1 MGKIFTLKKLF
12 NLRRINFK
20 LMINQ
25 YKKNAKLVLSNGTVF
40 PGFSF
45 GATGTAVGEI
55 VFNTGMTGYQE
66 VITDPSYYGQILTF
80 TYPEIGNTGINLE
93 DSESNI
99 NVKGIIV
106 RNYSSNNSNWRSLK
120 DFNEWLVEKSIVGL
134 FGIDT
139 RALVKILRSNGSMNG
154 VLTSEDKSVETCLK
168 IIYETPKMEGLN
180 LSKIVSSK
188 HQYLWQN
195 PTETDFDVRK
205 RYLERIDNK
214 LKIVAIDFGIK
225 KSILNRL
232 VSYGCE
238 ILVLPSNSSFED
250 VMSNKPDGIFFSNGP
265 GDPSSVTEGIDLARA
280 LIEYGEIPMFGIC
293 LGHQIFGLALGG
305 STFKLPFGHR
315 GLNHPCGK
323 DNQIEIT
330 SQNHGFAIDPNSIS
344 NDLVNITHYNLND
357 NTVAGLEVKNK
368 PIFSVQYH
376 PEAGPGP
383 HDSDYLFK
391 KFVSLMLERC

>member
-1 MGKIFTLKKLF
+1 
-12 NLRRINFK
+12 
-20 LMINQ
+20 MINT
-25 YKKNAKLVLSNGTVF
+25 YKKNAKLVLSNGIVF

-45 GATGTAVGEI
+45 GAPGTVVGEI

-99 NVKGIIV
+99 SVKGIIV
-106 RNYSSNNSNWRSLK
+106 RNYSSNNSNWRSIGN
-120 DFNEWLVEKSIVGL
+120 FNQWLVEKNIVGL
-134 FGIDT
+134 NGIDT

-154 VLTSEDKSVETCLK
+154 VITSENKSVQSCLK
-168 IIYETPKMEGLN
+168 IIHDTPKMEGLN
-180 LSKIVSSK
+180 LSKEVTTK
-188 HQYLWQN
+188 QKYLWNN

-205 RYLERIDNK
+205 RHLKKIKK
-214 LKIVAIDFGIK
+214 LRIVAIDFGIK
-225 KSILNRL
+225 KSILNGL
-232 VSYGCE
+232 VSHGCE
-238 ILVLPSNSSFED
+238 ILVLPSRSSLND
-250 VMSNKPDGIFFSNGP
+250 VLSNKPDGIFFSNGP
-265 GDPSSVTEGIDLARA
+265 GDPSTVSEGIDLARS
-280 LIEYGEIPMFGIC
+280 LIELGEIPMFGIC

-305 STFKLPFGHR
+305 STYKLPFGHR

-323 DNQIEIT
+323 NNKIEIT
-330 SQNHGFAIDPNSIS
+330 SQNHGFAIDPNSLS
-344 NDLVNITHYNLND
+344 NDIVKITHYNLND
-357 NTVAGLEVKNK
+357 HTVAGLEVNNK

>member
-1 MGKIFTLKKLF
+1 
-12 NLRRINFK
+12 
-20 LMINQ
+20 MIIS
-25 YKKNAKLVLSNGTVF
+25 YKKNAKLVLSNGIVF

-45 GATGTAVGEI
+45 GASGTAFGEV

-66 VITDPSYYGQILTF
+66 VITDPSYHGQILTF

-93 DSESNI
+93 DSESNLC
-99 NVKGIIV
+99 VKGIIV

-120 DFNEWLVEKSIVGL
+120 NFNQWLIEKNIIGL
-134 FGIDT
+134 YGIDT

-154 VLTSEDKSVETCLK
+154 VISSDNKTLETCSK

-180 LSKIVSSK
+180 LSKEVSTK
-188 HQYLWQN
+188 QNYLWKN
-195 PTETDFDVRK
+195 HTETKFDRRK
-205 RYLERIDNK
+205 KYSDKSRK

-232 VSYGCE
+232 VSHGCE
-238 ILVLPSNSSFED
+238 ILVLPSCSSLKD
-250 VMSNKPDGIFFSNGP
+250 VLSYDPDGIFFSNGP
-265 GDPSSVTEGIDLARA
+265 GDPSSVKEGIDLARS
-280 LIEYGEIPMFGIC
+280 LIDYGEIPMFGIC

-305 STFKLPFGHR
+305 KTFKLPFGHR
-315 GLNHPCGK
+315 GLNHPCG
-323 DNQIEIT
+323 NNNLIEIT
-330 SQNHGFAIDPNSIS
+330 SQNHGFAIDPKSLS
-344 NDLVNITHYNLND
+344 KDKVKITHYNLND
-357 NTVAGLEVKNK
+357 NTVAGLQVNNK

-383 HDSDYLFK
+383 HDSDYLFE

>member
-1 MGKIFTLKKLF
+1 
-12 NLRRINFK
+12 
-20 LMINQ
+20 MINP
-25 YKKNAKLVLSNGTVF
+25 YKKNAKLVLSNGIVF

-45 GATGTAVGEI
+45 GALGTSVGEI

-66 VITDPSYYGQILTF
+66 VISDPSYYGQILTF

-93 DSESNI
+93 DSESNKS
-99 NVKGIIV
+99 VKGIIV
-106 RNYSSNNSNWRSLK
+106 RNYSSNNSNWRSTK
-120 DFNEWLVEKSIVGL
+120 IFDKWLVEKNIVGL
-134 FGIDT
+134 YGIDT

-154 VLTSEDKSVETCLK
+154 VLTSENIDLENCLEL
-168 IIYETPKMEGLN
+168 INEAPKMEGLN
-180 LSKIVSSK
+180 LSKEVSTK
-188 HQYLWQN
+188 QKYLWQQ

-205 RYLERIDNK
+205 EYSKINDK
-214 LKIVAIDFGIK
+214 LKVVAIDFGIK

-238 ILVLPSNSSFED
+238 ILVLPSRTSLNEVLSQ
-250 VMSNKPDGIFFSNGP
+250 KPDGIFFSNGP
-265 GDPSSVTEGIDLARA
+265 GDPSSVTEGIDLARL
-280 LIEYGEIPMFGIC
+280 LIEHGEIPMFGIC

-305 STFKLPFGHR
+305 STYKLPFGHR
-315 GLNHPCGK
+315 GLNHPCGR
-323 DNQIEIT
+323 NSQIEIT
-330 SQNHGFAIDPNSIS
+330 SQNHGFAIDPNSLSKNIAK
-344 NDLVNITHYNLND
+344 ITHYNLND
-357 NTVAGLEVKNK
+357 NTVAGLEVNNK

>member
-1 MGKIFTLKKLF
+1 
-12 NLRRINFK
+12 
-20 LMINQ
+20 MIVS
-25 YKKNAKLVLSNGTVF
+25 YKKNAKLVLSNGFVF

-45 GATGTAVGEI
+45 GALGTTVGEI

-120 DFNEWLVEKSIVGL
+120 SFNQWLLEKKIIGL
-134 FGIDT
+134 YGIDT

-154 VLTSEDKSVETCLK
+154 VLTSEDINLESCLRK
-168 IIYETPKMEGLN
+168 INETPKMEGLN
-180 LSKIVSSK
+180 LSKIVSTK
-188 HQYLWQN
+188 REYLWTC
-195 PTETDFDVRK
+195 PTETVFDIRK
-205 RYLERIDNK
+205 KYSKMTKK

-232 VSYGCE
+232 VSHGCE
-238 ILVLPSNSSFED
+238 ILVLSYRSSLKD
-250 VMSNKPDGIFFSNGP
+250 VLSHKPDGIFFSNGP
-265 GDPSSVTEGIDLARA
+265 GDPSSVTEGIELARS
-280 LIEYGEIPMFGIC
+280 LINYGEIPMFGIC

-323 DNQIEIT
+323 NNQIEIT
-330 SQNHGFAIDPNSIS
+330 SQNHGFAIDPNS
-344 NDLVNITHYNLND
+344 LPKERVKITHYNLND
-357 NTVAGLEVKNK
+357 KTVAGLEVKNK

-376 PEAGPGP
+376 PEAAPGP

>member
-1 MGKIFTLKKLF
+1 
-12 NLRRINFK
+12 
-20 LMINQ
+20 MINP
-25 YKKNAKLVLSNGTVF
+25 YKKNAQLVLSNGTIF

-45 GATGTAVGEI
+45 GASGTAVGEI

-93 DSESNI
+93 DSESSI
-99 NVKGIIV
+99 CVKGIIV
-106 RNYSSNNSNWRSLK
+106 RNFSINNSNWRSLK
-120 DFNEWLVEKSIVGL
+120 NFNQWLAEKNIVGL
-134 FGIDT
+134 YGIDT
-139 RALVKILRSNGSMNG
+139 RALVKILRCNGSMNG
-154 VLTSEDKSVETCLK
+154 VLASADKTVESCLNL
-168 IIYETPKMEGLN
+168 IYKTPKMEGLN
-180 LSKIVSSK
+180 LSKEVSTK
-188 HQYLWQN
+188 QQYLWKN
-195 PTETDFDVRK
+195 ESETCFDIR
-205 RYLERIDNK
+205 RRFPDNANK
-214 LKIVAIDFGIK
+214 LKIVAIDFGMK

-232 VSYGCE
+232 VSHGCE
-238 ILVLPSNSSFED
+238 ILVLPSRASLND
-250 VMSNKPDGIFFSNGP
+250 VLSKKPDGIFFSNGP
-265 GDPSSVTEGIDLARA
+265 GDPSAVTEGIDLARS
-280 LIEYGEIPMFGIC
+280 LIDHGRIPMFGIC

-305 STFKLPFGHR
+305 STYKLTFGHR

-330 SQNHGFAIDPNSIS
+330 SQNHGFAIDPNSLPK
-344 NDLVNITHYNLND
+344 DKVKITHYNLND
-357 NTVAGLEVKNK
+357 KTVAGLEVYDK